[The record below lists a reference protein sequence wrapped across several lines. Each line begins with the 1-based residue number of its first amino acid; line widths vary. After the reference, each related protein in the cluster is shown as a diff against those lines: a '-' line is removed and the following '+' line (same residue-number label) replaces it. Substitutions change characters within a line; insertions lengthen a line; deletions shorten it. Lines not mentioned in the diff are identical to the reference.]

1 MKRIFEIIKCN
12 RLSILSGFMIGTS
25 YIPIPPWALL
35 FCYTFLW
42 WPFAVESH
50 EDKAQKDSSS
60 LKKVFWAG
68 WWTQFTL
75 SLIGFHWII
84 ITAHDFGFLPWP
96 VALVVLLLFA
106 GFIHLYIPMALT
118 LAHYVHRKF
127 ETPPLLRFFSFA
139 IFLSLFEFLWPSIF
153 PWHLGYVWMWMHS
166 PIAQTAD
173 VFGFL
178 GLSLI
183 TYLLNA
189 CVGAGVYC
197 WLKSE
202 KQKTIAFASAIFIT
216 LATLHFWGLEKR
228 KDWNQTDAQVTTL
241 SVQANIGNLEKYYAE
256 RGTGYQNDIL
266 QKFIGLSR
274 RGIESDPSV
283 QIDWMIWPEAAFP
296 DFLDNHYNKTVR
308 PSLVKKF
315 VSEVKIPLFT
325 GAYSKDPGTSAN
337 RLSYNALFFV
347 NPMEAEQE
355 KPYRKTYLLAFGEYL
370 PFGDIFPKLYE
381 LLPFVSEFGRGKGPQ
396 IMNVNI
402 PHLNEKIKIGPQICY
417 ESLDP
422 HFSADLAAMG
432 AKIILNVTNDSWF
445 GKTFEP
451 WQHMTMTLARA
462 IEVRRPL
469 VRVTNTGIT
478 TAILANGTVLEKSPL
493 HEEWTGIHEI
503 SFLKDPPQTFYTKYH
518 SYYVW
523 IMLVFLIL
531 LLAYGK
537 FKQRPAKS

>member
-1 MKRIFEIIKCN
+1 
-12 RLSILSGFMIGTS
+12 
-25 YIPIPPWALL
+25 
-35 FCYTFLW
+35 
-42 WPFAVESH
+42 
-50 EDKAQKDSSS
+50 
-60 LKKVFWAG
+60 
-68 WWTQFTL
+68 
-75 SLIGFHWII
+75 
-84 ITAHDFGFLPWP
+84 
-96 VALVVLLLFA
+96 
-106 GFIHLYIPMALT
+106 
-118 LAHYVHRKF
+118 
-127 ETPPLLRFFSFA
+127 
-139 IFLSLFEFLWPSIF
+139 
-153 PWHLGYVWMWMHS
+153 MWMHS

>member
-1 MKRIFEIIKCN
+1 
-12 RLSILSGFMIGTS
+12 
-25 YIPIPPWALL
+25 
-35 FCYTFLW
+35 
-42 WPFAVESH
+42 
-50 EDKAQKDSSS
+50 
-60 LKKVFWAG
+60 
-68 WWTQFTL
+68 
-75 SLIGFHWII
+75 
-84 ITAHDFGFLPWP
+84 
-96 VALVVLLLFA
+96 
-106 GFIHLYIPMALT
+106 
-118 LAHYVHRKF
+118 
-127 ETPPLLRFFSFA
+127 
-139 IFLSLFEFLWPSIF
+139 
-153 PWHLGYVWMWMHS
+153 
-166 PIAQTAD
+166 
-173 VFGFL
+173 
-178 GLSLI
+178 
-183 TYLLNA
+183 
-189 CVGAGVYC
+189 
-197 WLKSE
+197 
-202 KQKTIAFASAIFIT
+202 
-216 LATLHFWGLEKR
+216 
-228 KDWNQTDAQVTTL
+228 
-241 SVQANIGNLEKYYAE
+241 
-256 RGTGYQNDIL
+256 
-266 QKFIGLSR
+266 
-274 RGIESDPSV
+274 
-283 QIDWMIWPEAAFP
+283 
-296 DFLDNHYNKTVR
+296 
-308 PSLVKKF
+308 
-315 VSEVKIPLFT
+315 
-325 GAYSKDPGTSAN
+325 
-337 RLSYNALFFV
+337 
-347 NPMEAEQE
+347 MEAEQE

-370 PFGDIFPKLYE
+370 PFGDMFPKLYE